1 MPGIEKIESGLMV
14 VGGQW
19 GRGTGSDCRMGVEFP
34 LGAMALFW
42 SRMIVVLHN
51 LVNVLNDPE
60 RV

>member
-1 MPGIEKIESGLMV
+1 
-14 VGGQW
+14 
-19 GRGTGSDCRMGVEFP
+19 MGVGFP